1 MAGIVKL
8 ESGKINN
15 RQLAYLLLIMVIS
28 TADIYFPSIVA
39 REAYRDSWISVI
51 LACLAAL
58 PLILL
63 YHALARNFPG
73 KNIIEYA
80 PLITGKIPGLIINL
94 LIWLFYIFTTAI
106 ILAELGDFVTWTF
119 LPETPVTATIL
130 LTVAVASFTIKK
142 GIEAIA
148 RLNEFLFWIGLS
160 LLLFVA
166 FATINRVNLEYMLP
180 ILENGFMPPI
190 RGTLPLLSLTA
201 EISVILVLFPFF
213 SNYKNTLGVSLKVL
227 LILFFLYQL
236 GGLIVFIFSPNE
248 VAMMKIATFELVQ
261 IISFGIFLQRFDTFI
276 IAVWLSGVYVKI
288 CIFFYVSSLITAQIF
303 NHSDYRYIVMPIAS
317 LLAILPL
324 FMFRNATALVSFLAH
339 IFPFFALIF
348 QAIVPLILYIIF
360 LIRKKAILSGIKT

>member
-15 RQLAYLLLIMVIS
+15 RQLAYLLLIMVIP
-28 TADIYFPSIVA
+28 TADIYLPSIVA
-39 REAYRDSWISVI
+39 NEAYRDSWISVI
-51 LACLAAL
+51 LASLAAL

-73 KNIIEYA
+73 KNIIEYV
-80 PLITGKIPGLIINL
+80 PLIAGKIPGLIINL
-94 LIWLFYIFTTAI
+94 LIWSFYIFITATVI
-106 ILAELGDFVTWTF
+106 AELGDFVTWTF
-119 LPETPVTATIL
+119 LPQTPVIATII
-130 LTVAVASFTIKK
+130 LTVAAASFTVKK

-166 FATINRVNLEYMLP
+166 FATINRVNPEYILP

-190 RGTLPLLSLTA
+190 RGTLPLLAWTA

-213 SNYKNTLGVSLKVL
+213 SNYKNTLGVNLKVL
-227 LILFFLYQL
+227 LSIFILYQL

-261 IISFGIFLQRFDTFI
+261 TISFGAFLQRFDTFI
-276 IAVWLSGVYVKI
+276 IAAWLSGVYVKI
-288 CIFFYVSSLITAQIF
+288 CIFFYASSLITAQVF
-303 NHSDYRYIVMPIAS
+303 NHSDYRYIVMPVAS
-317 LLAILPL
+317 LLVVLPI
-324 FMFRNATALVSFLAH
+324 FMFRNATVLVSFLAH
-339 IFPFFALIF
+339 IYPFYALIF
-348 QAIVPLILYIIF
+348 EAIVPIILYIIF